1 MRQFPPHA
9 NDFKFPLEPGVSK
22 KSERGNPGTQR
33 AALQQQD
40 VLPWNSHS
48 ISKQPP
54 ASRGCGAGIL
64 CLEDT
69 RSITGVFGASPAA
82 AHTRG
87 AVLQRPGSWRQPR
100 AGAQQGTRVM
110 EERARGRYG
119 CSLSTREREG
129 PASPS
134 LVWWNVPEPGNS
146 GYHFRSRLKSLH
158 KEPIFVPQRQ
168 R

>member
-1 MRQFPPHA
+1 MQTIL
-9 NDFKFPLEPGVSK
+9 NS
-22 KSERGNPGTQR
+22 
-33 AALQQQD
+33 
-40 VLPWNSHS
+40 PWNREFQRSQREAIQARTEQRFS
-48 ISKQPP
+48 SKTCCHGTAT
-54 ASRGCGAGIL
+54 ASPNSPQRPEAAGQGSSAWRTPDPSLGCLGLYTAARPRGAG
-64 CLEDT
+64 
-69 RSITGVFGASPAA
+69 
-82 AHTRG
+82 
-87 AVLQRPGSWRQPR
+87 LQRPGSWRQPR

-146 GYHFRSRLKSLH
+146 GYHFRPRLKSLH